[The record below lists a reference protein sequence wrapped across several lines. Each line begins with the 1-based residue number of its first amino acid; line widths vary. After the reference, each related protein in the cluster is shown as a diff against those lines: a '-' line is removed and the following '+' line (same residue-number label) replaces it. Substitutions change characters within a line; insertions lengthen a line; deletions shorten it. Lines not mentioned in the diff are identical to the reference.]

1 MSEHG
6 ITEQELRAM
15 SIGECRQL
23 WPATDVNA
31 TPPWMIRLPGGWV
44 YENDENRCCCFIPD
58 FTPHFALLPH
68 WLDQIDAK
76 LEGIENR
83 LSEIRD
89 LIGRTN
95 F

>member
-15 SIGECRQL
+15 ILGECRQL
-23 WPATDVNA
+23 WPNTVENA
-31 TPPWMIRLPGGWV
+31 TPPWLTRVPGGWV
-44 YENDENRCCCFIPD
+44 FQYGEDPGCFIPD
-58 FTPHFALLPH
+58 FTVHFVLLNH
-68 WLDQIDAK
+68 WLEQINAK
-76 LEGIENR
+76 LAGIEDR